1 MVSGSI
7 SLRCSR
13 FFSPFLHSTG
23 SLSVSWEYLALPDG
37 AGRFKQDFSGPAL
50 LNSLYLDFRV
60 RDYHPLWLVFPGP
73 FHYSKYSLMGLSA
86 FARHYLRN
94 QLRFLF
100 LQVLRCFS
108 SLGLRVDWS
117 STSQVSPFGHLRINA
132 CLQLPVAFRSLPRPS
147 SSPKAKASPVR
158 PYSLPFLNFLLLPH
172 IPFLKHG

>member
-1 MVSGSI
+1 M
-7 SLRCSR
+7 R
-13 FFSPFLHSTG
+13 FFSPFPHGTG
-23 SLSVSWEYLALPDG
+23 SLSVSQEYLALPDG
-37 AGRFKQDFSGPAL
+37 AGVFKQDFSGPAL

-108 SLGLRVDWS
+108 SLGSLQHTMNSCAGQSEDWGCPIRKFTDQS
-117 STSQVSPFGHLRINA
+117 LFATPRNISQRTTSFIASQCQGIHQMLLSRLM
-132 CLQLPVAFRSLPRPS
+132 LSLPMS
-147 SSPKAKASPVR
+147 IQGV
-158 PYSLPFLNFLLLPH
+158 
-172 IPFLKHG
+172 